1 MDLFSS
7 KRDGGWISSLR
18 KGPSLATR
26 DIAGSRDEAP
36 QLCTRIGCSGRLH
49 HTRISYSESPR
60 SVRPSSRSSSTK
72 EAVNHVKK
80 PTQESIR
87 KLSSKIETGS
97 TSSGSVSGES
107 ERKLKSKSRNDDSKK
122 SVLKTGNTKVRTVSG
137 QRHGLANQ
145 DSQIGSLDS
154 ERRTNAAKK
163 RSNGGETSLPA
174 RGKKISG
181 PSSDTRSSS
190 SGPRHSRNLTQS
202 ADSSSVRTQRPVNVH
217 RNNPSPAQSTRVTPD
232 NVDAIANVLL
242 ALERIDQ
249 DEGLTF
255 EQIMLLEG
263 NSFLG
268 GLNLYDQ
275 HRDMRLDIDNMSYEE
290 LLALEDEIGIVN
302 TALSEEELSK
312 CVRMS
317 VYKPLDT
324 KGPGMRDDWCMDNT
338 KCSICQEEFIAGDEI
353 GRVGCDHG
361 YHAECIDQW
370 LRLKNW
376 CPICKVSAKP
386 SESS

>member
-1 MDLFSS
+1 MVMCLRMDYVIE
-7 KRDGGWISSLR
+7 RDQVLLLEIL
-18 KGPSLATR
+18 LALEMKLLSCALELDVVADFIIRELVTQKAL
-26 DIAGSRDEAP
+26 DLLSR
-36 QLCTRIGCSGRLH
+36 RG
-49 HTRISYSESPR
+49 
-60 SVRPSSRSSSTK
+60 
-72 EAVNHVKK
+72 
-80 PTQESIR
+80 
-87 KLSSKIETGS
+87 KLSSKIESSS
-97 TSSGSVSGES
+97 TSSSSVSGEPKL
-107 ERKLKSKSRNDDSKK
+107 KLKSKSRNHDSKK
-122 SVLKTGNTKVRTVSG
+122 SVLKTGNTKVRTLSG

-154 ERRTNAAKK
+154 ERRTNAAIK

-202 ADSSSVRTQRPVNVH
+202 ADSSSVRTRRPVYVH

-249 DEGLTF
+249 DEGLTL

-268 GLNLYDQ
+268 GLNLNDQ

-290 LLALEDEIGIVN
+290 LLALEDEIGIVS

-317 VYKPLDT
+317 VYKPLRT
-324 KGPGMRDDWCMDNT
+324 KEQRMRDDWCMDNT